1 MKNLTIACS
10 LAFILALSTR
20 APAAGG
26 SSGVEARLA
35 AQNALFEEQ
44 YQYELK
50 SSPETATAYGDYRY
64 NDRLDEYSLAAA
76 AADNA
81 ADTKFLARIKEI
93 PTGGFAPQAALSHE
107 VFVRML
113 QRRIDNYGFKEFE
126 MPLNQMSGPHVELA
140 DLPLSVPLDSLKH
153 YEDYIARLHQI
164 PRVFTQTEEVLRA
177 GLRDHLMP
185 VRFLLE
191 KVPAQCEG
199 VVKANPFLLPLK
211 KFPAEIRAADQERL
225 SREINQVVAAEVL
238 PAYQAFAKF
247 VATEYAPQGRT
258 TLSVA
263 SLPGGDQRYM
273 NDIRSRTTVSTLSP
287 DEIHQI
293 GLKEIERIEA
303 DMLVIAHGQGFADL
317 AAFRDALK
325 TNPKYIPTSAEQI
338 LDDFRKYIAQMQ
350 PKLPELFGYIPGSP
364 VTVEAIP
371 DFQSANATHYQT
383 GTPDGKRPGRVSVAT
398 SDFAHRSLIDDEAV
412 AYHEGIPGHHM
423 QRSVA
428 QLMTGLPKFRQ
439 HVSNSGYSEGW
450 ALYAE
455 ELGKEVGFYQDP
467 VSDYGR
473 LRSELF
479 RAVRLVVDTGIH
491 AKGWS
496 RDQVVDFMR
505 KNGVGDEPMI
515 QSESDRYIAWPAQA
529 LSYKLGQLKFR
540 ELRAR
545 ARKEL
550 GERFDIRAFHDE
562 MLNGGVLPLDLLDA
576 RTNAWIQEQKGA
588 PDKIAF
594 RGLYKELVEINTTRS
609 VGNCTKAAEAMRTRL
624 LAAGIPAGD
633 AEILAPPERPNDGA
647 LIAVLHGRD
656 RATKPILLL
665 AHIDV
670 VEAKRSDWV
679 RDPFVLTEEGGW
691 YYGRGVSD
699 DKAMA
704 AVFTDNLIRY
714 RQENFR
720 PRRDIKLAL
729 TCGEE
734 TSEIFNSVKWLI
746 DTRPQVL
753 NAAFAL
759 NEGAIGELD
768 RDGKPVTLQI
778 QSGEKIYQDYSL
790 DVTDAGGHSARPT
803 KTNPIVR
810 LSAALVRLGAHN
822 FPVRFNPTTRAY
834 FDAQARV
841 MAPDIAADM
850 RAVINNSQDDAAVER
865 LWAINPS
872 WNATLRTTCVVTEIS
887 GGHAVNALPQSAHAN
902 VNCRVLPGTA
912 LADVQS
918 EIVRVLADDS
928 IHVTPSGEQGI
939 QAPVPPLSPQIMDP
953 VRQVAAR
960 QWPGVV
966 IVPTL
971 STGASDGRFL
981 NASGVPTYGLS
992 GMFHDAEGAHHH
1004 GLNER
1009 IRVKS
1014 LLDGRQF
1021 LYEVVKLYANAA

>member
-545 ARKEL
+545 ARKEQ
-550 GERFDIRAFHDE
+550 GERFDIIAIKDE